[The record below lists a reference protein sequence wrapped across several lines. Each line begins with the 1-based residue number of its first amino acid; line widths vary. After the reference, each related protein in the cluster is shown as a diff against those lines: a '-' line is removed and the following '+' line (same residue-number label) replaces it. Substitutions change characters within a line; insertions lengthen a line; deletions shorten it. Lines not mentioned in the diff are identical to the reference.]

1 MKILTLATL
10 LLSLNVLAQDQTDL
24 TDLYKERVRYNVSR
38 VDERLEDIK
47 AYSREENFR
56 ADVVCASLLQV
67 VMLAQSTR
75 NSLKPAGVNSTEAL
89 VGTYELNVSA
99 LDASLAVGCGQRWS
113 DIKAEQVSQTAL
125 SRTIMQMKWANETIK
140 ANALKD

>member
-1 MKILTLATL
+1 MKFLTLATL

-38 VDERLEDIK
+38 IDQQLEDIK
-47 AYSREENFR
+47 AYSSEENFR
-56 ADVVCASLLQV
+56 ADVVCASLQQV

-75 NSLKPAGVNSTEAL
+75 NNLKPAGLNSTEAL

-99 LDASLAVGCGQRWS
+99 LEAGLAVGCGQRWS
-113 DIKAEQVSQTAL
+113 DIKSEQVSQSAL
-125 SRTIMQMKWANETIK
+125 NRTLMQMKWANETIK